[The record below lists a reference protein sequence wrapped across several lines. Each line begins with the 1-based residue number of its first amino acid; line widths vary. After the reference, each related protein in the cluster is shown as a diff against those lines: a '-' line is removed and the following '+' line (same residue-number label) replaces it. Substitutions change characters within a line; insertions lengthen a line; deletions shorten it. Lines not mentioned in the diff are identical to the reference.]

1 MENLEQS
8 DNTEFLNGE
17 APNNGQAEQAVNTV
31 KEEDYKSLQAEYTRA
46 NQAKIDLSIKLANLY
61 KNSILEISDKRLQD
75 KVIKEIYWLNNIE
88 EVKLI
93 HWDSFYAERTT
104 DEEDEDKFSTLEKK
118 VKLMEYNASK
128 GQLEKAIEDY
138 KKENKIMFELEWTED
153 KIREELKYISTEISA
168 EERVKRAWKIIFGV
182 TTNPTDNAYLKLI
195 QTQPGYVAWDTSF
208 NKEEKTKIQDEFS
221 SIFRRK

>member
-75 KVIKEIYWLNNIE
+75 KVIKEIY
-88 EVKLI
+88 
-93 HWDSFYAERTT
+93 
-104 DEEDEDKFSTLEKK
+104 
-118 VKLMEYNASK
+118 
-128 GQLEKAIEDY
+128 
-138 KKENKIMFELEWTED
+138 
-153 KIREELKYISTEISA
+153 
-168 EERVKRAWKIIFGV
+168 
-182 TTNPTDNAYLKLI
+182 
-195 QTQPGYVAWDTSF
+195 
-208 NKEEKTKIQDEFS
+208 
-221 SIFRRK
+221 